1 MEKKSFL
8 DRLATPLGFVII
20 LGVGLLVLAIA
31 QATVRLPPTPPAA
44 ARPSASKTPSPTPTP
59 SPKSSPTPT
68 PTPTPEPP
76 EVVWPQGQILIATD
90 CPEGWC
96 IRAFDPST
104 TRQETIA
111 AFPAAPHQLQRQP
124 QSAARLRGLH
134 DPTFE
139 RALHINNFGGFTFGW
154 VDRAGNV
161 TDLFDKLPISEF
173 SGGGHSVRE
182 VRFDADGNFWGIIA
196 NPDGRTGKM
205 YKVER
210 GSTTPVEAE
219 WPDPTESRT
228 CGIAHDRHE
237 NQCVGIAGQRGDPQ
251 WVAVMDAYRPGQEI
265 IDGIDRTTEMLAIR
279 GRPITEKTTRRPQ
292 MPLFSPDG
300 TKIAFLAMGDGEQ
313 DMWLIEGETAPR
325 KVASLSDNLQTY
337 VGLIE
342 WRDAPSA

>member
-1 MEKKSFL
+1 MHTRIRSV
-8 DRLATPLGFVII
+8 DH
-20 LGVGLLVLAIA
+20 
-31 QATVRLPPTPPAA
+31 
-44 ARPSASKTPSPTPTP
+44 
-59 SPKSSPTPT
+59 SS
-68 PTPTPEPP
+68 
-76 EVVWPQGQILIATD
+76 GDD
-90 CPEGWC
+90 C
-96 IRAFDPST
+96 SL
-104 TRQETIA
+104 
-111 AFPAAPHQLQRQP
+111 PAAPHQLQRQP

-265 IDGIDRTTEMLAIR
+265 IDGIDRTNRDAGDPRASDHREDDQT
-279 GRPITEKTTRRPQ
+279 
-292 MPLFSPDG
+292 SPD
-300 TKIAFLAMGDGEQ
+300 
-313 DMWLIEGETAPR
+313 AP
-325 KVASLSDNLQTY
+325 VQS
-337 VGLIE
+337 
-342 WRDAPSA
+342 